1 LDFFWAAAGLSQVVL
16 ACRELPQRPCAGS
29 QGRLRGTRARA
40 RNASGYLVQS
50 LPLVNHQTYTDLK
63 CPVKAFA
70 YFYTPMSI
78 GDFILLLT
86 SILLSAFFSGIEI
99 AFISGNKLKLELEK
113 SRKGF
118 TGRILNTLTQ
128 SPSRFIATMLV
139 GNNLALV
146 VYGLIMGNWLTPL
159 ISKAYVNQFGPQGAE
174 LSSLVLQ
181 TIAATV
187 LILFVGEYLPKA
199 IFALQP
205 NKMLSIFS
213 RPTYVFY
220 VVLKLP
226 VILITG
232 FSNLVVRKVL
242 KIKTNQHSQ
251 GVDLADLNY
260 YLRQLT
266 EEAKD
271 ERAEVENEVFILQN
285 ALEFPSVK
293 ARECMIPRNEITAI
307 EKSAE
312 VEMLRKS
319 FVESGHSKIVVY
331 SERIDEVIGFVH
343 SFDLFTSPQSINSIL
358 RPVFFVAET
367 TPIKD
372 IMTQFIQQ
380 HKSLAIVVDEYGGTA
395 GLITLEDII
404 EELVGEIQDEHDK
417 EVLTDKQLDEHTYL
431 WAGRLEIDALNDK
444 YNLDIPEHEDYET
457 LAGFILF
464 HHQEIPEQGDEIK
477 IGAFRFLMTQVSE
490 RNIQEVRVRIVQED

>member
-1 LDFFWAAAGLSQVVL
+1 M
-16 ACRELPQRPCAGS
+16 
-29 QGRLRGTRARA
+29 
-40 RNASGYLVQS
+40 S
-50 LPLVNHQTYTDLK
+50 LGEFV
-63 CPVKAFA
+63 
-70 YFYTPMSI
+70 
-78 GDFILLLT
+78 LLLI

-99 AFISGNKLKLELEK
+99 AYISGNKLKLELEK
-113 SRKGF
+113 SGKGL
-118 TGRILNTLTQ
+118 TARMLNTLTQ
-128 SPSRFIATMLV
+128 SPSRFIATVLV

-146 VYGLIMGNWLTPL
+146 VYGLIMGNWLTP
-159 ISKAYVNQFGPQGAE
+159 IMNQAYVQQFGTQGAE
-174 LSSLVLQ
+174 LSSLILQ
-181 TIAATV
+181 TTAATV
-187 LILFVGEYLPKA
+187 VILFLAEYLPKA

-205 NKMLSIFS
+205 NKMLSVFS
-213 RPTYVFY
+213 GPAYVFF
-220 VVLKLP
+220 VALKLP
-226 VILITG
+226 VVLITS
-232 FSNLVVRKVL
+232 FSNWVVRKVL
-242 KIKTNQHSQ
+242 KIKTNQQVQ

-271 ERAEVENEVFILQN
+271 EQAEVENEVFILQN
-285 ALEFPSVK
+285 ALEFPTVK

-307 EKSAE
+307 EQSAE
-312 VEMLRKS
+312 VEALQKS
-319 FVESGHSKIVVY
+319 FIQSGHSKIVVY
-331 SERIDEVIGFVH
+331 SENIDEVIGFAH
-343 SFDLFTSPQSINSIL
+343 SFDLFTKPKSLKSIL

-417 EVLTDKQLDEHTYL
+417 EALTDKKLDSHTYL

-464 HHQEIPEQGDEIK
+464 HHQEIPEEGDEIK
-477 IGAFRFLMTQVSE
+477 IGPFRFLMTRVSE
-490 RNIQEVRVRIVQED
+490 RKIHEVRARIEQED

>member
-1 LDFFWAAAGLSQVVL
+1 
-16 ACRELPQRPCAGS
+16 
-29 QGRLRGTRARA
+29 
-40 RNASGYLVQS
+40 
-50 LPLVNHQTYTDLK
+50 
-63 CPVKAFA
+63 
-70 YFYTPMSI
+70 MST
-78 GDFILLLT
+78 GNFLLLLA

-99 AFISGNKLKLELEK
+99 AYISGNKLKLELEK
-113 SRKGF
+113 TRKGF
-118 TGRILNTLTQ
+118 TGRILNILTQ
-128 SPSRFIATMLV
+128 SPSRFIATVLV

-159 ISKAYVNQFGPQGAE
+159 IQSTYIHLFGLQGAE
-174 LSSLVLQ
+174 VSSLILQ
-181 TIAATV
+181 TVAATI
-187 LILFVGEYLPKA
+187 LILFLAEYLPKA

-205 NKMLSIFS
+205 NKMLSIFAG
-213 RPTYVFY
+213 PAYVFF

-226 VILITG
+226 VGLIAG
-232 FSNLVVRKVL
+232 FSNLVVRHIL
-242 KIKTNQHSQ
+242 NIKTNRKSQ

-260 YLRQLT
+260 YLRQIT
-266 EEAKD
+266 EDAKD
-271 ERAEVENEVFILQN
+271 EQAEVENEVFILQN

-307 EKSAE
+307 DQTAE
-312 VEMLRKS
+312 IETLRKS
-319 FVESGHSKIVVY
+319 FIASGHSKIVVY
-331 SERIDEVIGFVH
+331 AESIDEVIGFAH
-343 SFDLFTSPQSINSIL
+343 SFDLFTSPISIKSIL

-417 EVLTDKQLDEHTYL
+417 DALTDKQLDAHTYL
-431 WAGRLEIDALNDK
+431 WSGRLEIDALNDK
-444 YNLDIPEHEDYET
+444 YHLDIPEHEDYET

-464 HHQEIPEQGDEIK
+464 HHQGIPEQGDEIK
-477 IGAFRFLMTQVSE
+477 IGSFRFVMTRVSE
-490 RNIQEVRVRIVQED
+490 RKIQEVKVRIEQGD

>member
-1 LDFFWAAAGLSQVVL
+1 
-16 ACRELPQRPCAGS
+16 
-29 QGRLRGTRARA
+29 
-40 RNASGYLVQS
+40 
-50 LPLVNHQTYTDLK
+50 
-63 CPVKAFA
+63 
-70 YFYTPMSI
+70 MSI

-86 SILLSAFFSGIEI
+86 SMLLSAFFSGIEI
-99 AFISGNKLKLELEK
+99 AFITGNKLKLELEK

-187 LILFVGEYLPKA
+187 LILFVAEYLPKA

-213 RPTYVFY
+213 GPAYVFY

-251 GVDLADLNY
+251 GVDLSDLNY

-343 SFDLFTSPQSINSIL
+343 SFDLFTSPQSINAIL

-477 IGAFRFLMTQVSE
+477 IGVFRFLMTQVSE